1 MPGLVGIV
9 SRYNDSIDIKDLLL
23 DMCQVIQHEKW
34 YKTDTFI
41 DKTLGLG
48 RVHLGIFNPE
58 SQPIFNQ
65 DKTLCIIMEGEIY
78 NYQNMKEEC
87 IAKGK
92 KFYFN
97 NDPELILHLYEEYGT
112 DFVHKLN
119 GFFTLAIWNE
129 KTQKLLIVNDRYGF
143 RPLYYT
149 EYNGYLLFGSEIK
162 AILQDKTQKKNVDD
176 RSVADFFSFGYI
188 LGNKTFFQ
196 GIKLLPPA
204 SILTYNEGNIS
215 IDQYWDLEFNEEY
228 SDQSEEYY
236 VEKLSKLI
244 LQAVER
250 QMKGNHRFGVPLTGG
265 LDSRTIAA
273 SIDKKYYPIH
283 TFTFGKPDCDDA
295 GFAYMLS
302 KKLGT
307 THHFYEF
314 EPAHLASYA
323 EKVVYLTDG
332 MKNCV
337 HAHIYN
343 ILDGIHQNVDV
354 IFDGIQGLRF
364 VTPGSELYGADD
376 AEIFSDLFNPL
387 KNIDQFFS
395 DSYYLKIQQY
405 LNHFSDDILI
415 NSDINLPFNRY
426 NYYFLKQRK
435 RRFSIFGPIILR
447 TKVETRFPFY
457 ENEIMDFILT
467 VPPVLRVN
475 DYLFKKTI
483 ITLFPHLLTVPYQKT
498 GLPLNAGN
506 LNLKAHE
513 KIERVKA
520 LINSG
525 VRRTIGYESVFKDHS
540 NYADY
545 NNWMRNDKK
554 LREYIYDILLDN
566 RTLERPYFNQ
576 EYIKKIIDLH
586 MSGKKN
592 NFELIGRLLTF
603 ELWNRQ
609 FIDK

>member
-1 MPGLVGIV
+1 MLIV
-9 SRYNDSIDIKDLLL
+9 PKNLLL
-23 DMCQVIQHEKW
+23 
-34 YKTDTFI
+34 
-41 DKTLGLG
+41 
-48 RVHLGIFNPE
+48 
-58 SQPIFNQ
+58 S
-65 DKTLCIIMEGEIY
+65 
-78 NYQNMKEEC
+78 
-87 IAKGK
+87 
-92 KFYFN
+92 
-97 NDPELILHLYEEYGT
+97 
-112 DFVHKLN
+112 
-119 GFFTLAIWNE
+119 
-129 KTQKLLIVNDRYGF
+129 
-143 RPLYYT
+143 
-149 EYNGYLLFGSEIK
+149 
-162 AILQDKTQKKNVDD
+162 
-176 RSVADFFSFGYI
+176 
-188 LGNKTFFQ
+188 
-196 GIKLLPPA
+196 
-204 SILTYNEGNIS
+204 
-215 IDQYWDLEFNEEY
+215 
-228 SDQSEEYY
+228 
-236 VEKLSKLI
+236 
-244 LQAVER
+244 
-250 QMKGNHRFGVPLTGG
+250 
-265 LDSRTIAA
+265 
-273 SIDKKYYPIH
+273 
-283 TFTFGKPDCDDA
+283 
-295 GFAYMLS
+295 
-302 KKLGT
+302 
-307 THHFYEF
+307 
-314 EPAHLASYA
+314 
-323 EKVVYLTDG
+323 
-332 MKNCV
+332 
-337 HAHIYN
+337 
-343 ILDGIHQNVDV
+343 
-354 IFDGIQGLRF
+354 
-364 VTPGSELYGADD
+364 
-376 AEIFSDLFNPL
+376 
-387 KNIDQFFS
+387 
-395 DSYYLKIQQY
+395 LKIQQY

-483 ITLFPHLLTVPYQKT
+483 ITLFPHLLSVPYQKT

-554 LREYIYDILLDN
+554 LREYIYNILLDN